1 MALNANEI
9 NYLISELDFNDTFIQ
24 DIVEH
29 DFHSFT
35 MCLFSKQEKAW
46 LLYVEIGTPYQR
58 ICKTNRIRKKS
69 TKMQRFTQYL
79 RANIVGSRIVDV
91 KVTKGEREVV
101 FTLKH
106 ADVEKK
112 MFIRL
117 FSGPSSNII
126 ITDQNLM
133 ILEVLMRRPKRGEEK
148 GKLFTPSQEKEIDEV
163 KFPIRSFTANTF
175 NEEIDKNISAE
186 KTDELLDK
194 LKNQVILKRDEELT
208 YLKGQLR
215 DKEKKVEEFKSYEEL
230 KASADLLSAYSYL
243 IKKGQDKVNLTD
255 FEGNSVTILIDSS
268 LSASQNI
275 NAYYQKYKRA
285 QRIYENNINDINEIK
300 EAILEKEKHY
310 EELLSQNSIN
320 LFEKEIGEQSGSKKN
335 NESGPGLKLTSHG
348 FDILVGRN
356 SKENDEL
363 LRHHVRGNDLWLHT
377 RDTAGGYVFIKCK
390 KDKSVPLDV
399 LIDAGNLA
407 VHYSKAKANKKASLY
422 YTHVKYLRRVKDGK
436 QGLVIPTQEKN
447 LDITLDEKRVKQ
459 LLSKEGGLF

>member
-1 MALNANEI
+1 MEVETAKKLLTVLANGI
-9 NYLISELDFNDTFIQ
+9 NPITGEVLPETDSCNQ
-24 DIVEH
+24 
-29 DFHSFT
+29 
-35 MCLFSKQEKAW
+35 
-46 LLYVEIGTPYQR
+46 VEIV
-58 ICKTNRIRKKS
+58 
-69 TKMQRFTQYL
+69 
-79 RANIVGSRIVDV
+79 RALYT
-91 KVTKGEREVV
+91 VT
-101 FTLKH
+101 
-106 ADVEKK
+106 
-112 MFIRL
+112 
-117 FSGPSSNII
+117 
-126 ITDQNLM
+126 
-133 ILEVLMRRPKRGEEK
+133 
-148 GKLFTPSQEKEIDEV
+148 
-163 KFPIRSFTANTF
+163 
-175 NEEIDKNISAE
+175 EEIDKNISAE

-215 DKEKKVEEFKSYEEL
+215 DKEKKVEEYKSYEEL

-255 FEGNSVTILIDSS
+255 FEGHSVTILIDSS

-310 EELLSQNSIN
+310 NELLSQNSIN
-320 LFEKEIGEQSGSKKN
+320 LFEKELGEQSGSKKN

-377 RDTAGGYVFIKCK
+377 RDSAGGYVFIKCK

-407 VHYSKAKANKKASLY
+407 VHYSKAKSNKKASLY